1 VVCRLGDDPEALCTE
16 LIGQGFIVRVR
27 SAGIRVAPHFYNNEG
42 DIDRLL
48 TALDQLRR

>member
-1 VVCRLGDDPEALCTE
+1 MVFRLGDDPEALCAQ

-42 DIDRLL
+42 DMDRLL
-48 TALDQLRR
+48 AALDQLRR